1 MDPTQPTKKLKNLDP
16 TRPNPTQ
23 PNPWVNPTHG
33 QLRVRVDQHDRLHS
47 VLIEWKVGELY
58 CGLIGSSQR
67 PVSLYVWTQ
76 ALALHELGP
85 YKVCDQSS
93 VYPTCK
99 YDRVMLTSYTINN
112 KYDTAKML
120 FYRDYFKNNFV
131 ADVCSELIA
140 MLRRHRFIFFLQF
153 LPARRYA
160 SAGISYGPV
169 SVCHE
174 SVLG

>member
-1 MDPTQPTKKLKNLDP
+1 
-16 TRPNPTQ
+16 
-23 PNPWVNPTHG
+23 
-33 QLRVRVDQHDRLHS
+33 
-47 VLIEWKVGELY
+47 
-58 CGLIGSSQR
+58 
-67 PVSLYVWTQ
+67 
-76 ALALHELGP
+76 
-85 YKVCDQSS
+85 
-93 VYPTCK
+93 
-99 YDRVMLTSYTINN
+99 MLTSYTINN